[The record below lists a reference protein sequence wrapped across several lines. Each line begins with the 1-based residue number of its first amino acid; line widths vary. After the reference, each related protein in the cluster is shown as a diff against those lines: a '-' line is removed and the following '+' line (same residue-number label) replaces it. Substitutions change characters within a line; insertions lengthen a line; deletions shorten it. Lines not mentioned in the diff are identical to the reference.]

1 MGYFGD
7 TKHKKVLRKSK
18 KQWITVGLTSA
29 ALGLAGLV
37 QTSEFVSAAEDPE
50 VDNPAEQLNSDDQ
63 EDEGDQAA
71 GGDQGQATT
80 AEAQVKAL
88 LNNYIER
95 INQGQEDDSSLYAAF
110 VSDVSA
116 IEGADVSQAVDRLA
130 QAVANKVAQA
140 DQVQEGQTEQGQGQA
155 QSGQAP
161 AESHTGEGQEGT
173 DQAEETEPSQGQA
186 SPDQAPQGQEEA
198 DQADVAGQSQ
208 APDQDS
214 GAQPQVVPFAAQP
227 QADQVKDADLDAHL
241 GEPRHVDGT
250 PMEERQVD
258 IELNQAY
265 VQDALEQRIRDFR
278 RQAYDVNLPFRY
290 EDYDRPAG
298 ANPNTNRL
306 QTAAREAGFY
316 DRESYAN
323 GFQWS
328 DRLEDY
334 AIQRATELLTT
345 GYHSGN
351 YSHYRP
357 DRHDNKTAGRRVQ
370 HQYISENGE
379 TTHSAPEN
387 IHALRDDDIHTAFD
401 YWAPREIENL
411 RRVDGSMK
419 YGGQSVTT
427 THIHSILNPVH
438 TIFGGASVQLAE
450 GSGVNADRA
459 NVLIASKWNEPAN
472 GHEDSGYSRQGT
484 YRVTVQTKQGGP
496 KLPGE
501 VDPNAQAPV
510 EDKGVAYQPIPF
522 QTQENF
528 NPDLAVG
535 AVETVQEGQE
545 GWTANGVTVK
555 EALDEVVEYGPE
567 EKTEDF
573 ETKYE
578 VNFELDLGE
587 SKVRQEGQRGVAH
600 YNPLT
605 GDLVKVLSEK
615 QDKIVEVGAYE
626 GEVPYDTVRRPV
638 VGLDQERVVQIGSD
652 GTAYFDSEGNLYETD
667 RNTAPQDEIVEYPAE
682 ARPVPYA
689 KNRIPSR
696 DLQLGESK
704 VIQAGQPG
712 LAYYDEEGN
721 KLDVPENVDPKTEII
736 AYGYQVQEFK
746 PGQEENPGQSRTA
759 NPAPA
764 GNSRSANPTPTG
776 QSRAANPEPAG
787 NSRSTNPTPA
797 GQSRTANPAP
807 AGNSRSANPEPAGQS
822 RTANPAPTGQSR
834 TAKPEPSLKDLA
846 DSLKANR
853 AKQADL
859 ANKVAEANQAQD
871 DADKAPVKVE
881 KPSKAGNTDLEN
893 KAADKQA
900 SAEKVK
906 VEKPEANNNA
916 EFPEL
921 AELLQ
926 ALHKGQIEQ
935 ALKGYD
941 RAKVQAWLQAQEE
954 ESGQLNKEEIAGLLQ
969 ALSEDQEGQD
979 GDQADPAEDQA
990 DDTSDLDQVL
1000 ADAEDLLAEFNQLV
1014 EAEKAQILKA
1024 LQASQD
1030 PAKLDALIEAAY
1042 ELNLTRANA
1051 SQVTPTSSQAESSQ
1065 ENSQA
1070 EQDQEKAESSKA
1082 KREQTESPD
1091 QGQKLPATA
1100 TSAWALG
1107 LLGVTTLV
1115 SGLGIK
1121 KFKD

>member
-37 QTSEFVSAAEDPE
+37 QTSEFVSAEENPE
-50 VDNPAEQLNSDDQ
+50 VDSLAGQVVPDDQ
-63 EDEGDQAA
+63 AEVSDQEQATGDQ
-71 GGDQGQATT
+71 
-80 AEAQVKAL
+80 AEAQVEAL
-88 LNNYIER
+88 LNTYIER
-95 INQGQEDDSSLYAAF
+95 FNQGQEDDSSLYAAF
-110 VSDVSA
+110 ASDVSA
-116 IEGADVSQAVDRLA
+116 IEGADVSQAVDQLA
-130 QAVANKVAQA
+130 QAVANQVAQA
-140 DQVQEGQTEQGQGQA
+140 NQDQKGQAEESQGQA
-155 QSGQAP
+155 WSGQAP

-173 DQAEETEPSQGQA
+173 DQAEETEPSQSQA
-186 SPDQAPQGQEEA
+186 SLDQAPQGQDKA
-198 DQADVAGQSQ
+198 KQANVESQSQ
-208 APDQDS
+208 APDQD
-214 GAQPQVVPFAAQP
+214 GGVQPQVVTFAAPP
-227 QADQVKDADLDAHL
+227 QADQVKDPDLDAHL

-265 VQDALEQRIRDFR
+265 VQDALEEHIRDFR
-278 RQAYDVNLPFRY
+278 RQAYDANFPFRY
-290 EDYDRPAG
+290 EDYDRPDG

-357 DRHDNKTAGRRVQ
+357 DRHDNNTAGRRVQ
-370 HQYISENGE
+370 HQYISANGE
-379 TTHSAPEN
+379 IDHSAPEN
-387 IHALRDDDIHTAFD
+387 IHALNDDDIHTAFH

-459 NVLIASKWNEPAN
+459 NVLIASKWDDPAH

-501 VDPNAQAPV
+501 ADPNAQTPV
-510 EDKGVAYQPIPF
+510 EDKKVAYQPIPF

-545 GWTANGVTVK
+545 GWIANGVTVK
-555 EALDEVVEYGPE
+555 EAVDKLVEYGPE
-567 EKTEDF
+567 EKTEEF

-587 SKVRQEGQRGVAH
+587 SNIRQEGQKGVAH

-626 GEVPYDTVRRPV
+626 GEVPYDTIRRPV
-638 VGLDQERVVQIGSD
+638 VGLDQERLVQIGSA

-667 RNTAPQDEIVEYPAE
+667 RNTAPQDEIIEYPAE

-704 VIQAGQPG
+704 VIQTGQPG

-721 KLDVPENVDPKTEII
+721 KLDVPENVDPTTEII
-736 AYGYQVQEFK
+736 AYGYQVQEFE

-759 NPAPA
+759 K
-764 GNSRSANPTPTG
+764 
-776 QSRAANPEPAG
+776 
-787 NSRSTNPTPA
+787 
-797 GQSRTANPAP
+797 
-807 AGNSRSANPEPAGQS
+807 PEPAGQS
-822 RTANPAPTGQSR
+822 RAAKPAPTGQNRAANPAPAGQSR
-834 TAKPEPSLKDLA
+834 AAKPEPSPKDLD
-846 DSLKANR
+846 DSLKASQ
-853 AKQADL
+853 AKKADLANKVVEANQAKKADL
-859 ANKVAEANQAQD
+859 ANKVAEANQVKQADLASKVAEASQAQD

-881 KPSKAGNTDLEN
+881 KPSKAENIDLEN
-893 KAADKQA
+893 KAFDKQA

-906 VEKPEANNNA
+906 VEKPEGNNNA

-954 ESGQLNKEEIAGLLQ
+954 ENSQLNKEEIAALLQ
-969 ALSEDQEGQD
+969 ALSQIQEGQ
-979 GDQADPAEDQA
+979 ADSAEDQVKE
-990 DDTSDLDQVL
+990 TSDLDKVL
-1000 ADAEDLLAEFNQLV
+1000 ADAEDLLAEFNHLV

-1030 PAKLDALIEAAY
+1030 AAKLDALIEAAY
-1042 ELNLTRANA
+1042 ELNLARANA

-1065 ENSQA
+1065 ASKQA
-1070 EQDQEKAESSKA
+1070 EEEKAESSEPKQ
-1082 KREQTESPD
+1082 KQTESSD

-1107 LLGVTTLV
+1107 LVGVTTLV

>member
-37 QTSEFVSAAEDPE
+37 QTSEFVSAEENPE
-50 VDNPAEQLNSDDQ
+50 VDSLAGQVVPDDQ
-63 EDEGDQAA
+63 AKVSDQEQATGDQ
-71 GGDQGQATT
+71 
-80 AEAQVKAL
+80 AEAQVEAL
-88 LNNYIER
+88 LNTYIER
-95 INQGQEDDSSLYAAF
+95 FNQGQEDDSSLYAAF
-110 VSDVSA
+110 ASEVSA

-130 QAVANKVAQA
+130 QAVANQVAQA
-140 DQVQEGQTEQGQGQA
+140 DPDQEGQTEQGQA
-155 QSGQAP
+155 WAGQAP
-161 AESHTGEGQEGT
+161 TESQTSEDREET
-173 DQAEETEPSQGQA
+173 DQAEETETSQGQEN
-186 SPDQAPQGQEEA
+186 PEPTPQDQEEA
-198 DQADVAGQSQ
+198 EQADAEGQSQ
-208 APDQDS
+208 PSNQDVDDE
-214 GAQPQVVPFAAQP
+214 PRVVTFAAQP
-227 QADQVKDADLDAHL
+227 QANQVQDAELDAHL
-241 GEPRHVDGT
+241 GEPHHVDGT

-265 VQDALEQRIRDFR
+265 VQNALEQHIRDFR
-278 RQAYDVNLPFRY
+278 RQAYDANLPFRY

-306 QTAAREAGFY
+306 QTAAREAGFH

-510 EDKGVAYQPIPF
+510 EDKKVAYQPIPF

-535 AVETVQEGQE
+535 AVETVREGEE

-555 EALDEVVEYGPE
+555 EAVDKLVEYGPE

-587 SKVRQEGQRGVAH
+587 SNIRQEGQKGVAH

-704 VIQAGQPG
+704 VIQAGKPG

-721 KLDVPENVDPKTEII
+721 KLDVSENVDPQTEII
-736 AYGYQVQEFK
+736 AYGYQVQEFE

-759 NPAPA
+759 KPEPA
-764 GNSRSANPTPTG
+764 GQSRAAKPAPTG
-776 QSRAANPEPAG
+776 QSRAANPA
-787 NSRSTNPTPA
+787 PA
-797 GQSRTANPAP
+797 GQSR
-807 AGNSRSANPEPAGQS
+807 E
-822 RTANPAPTGQSR
+822 
-834 TAKPEPSLKDLA
+834 AKPEPSPKDLD
-846 DSLKANR
+846 DSLKASQ
-853 AKQADL
+853 AKKADL
-859 ANKVAEANQAQD
+859 ANKVAEASQAQD

-881 KPSKAGNTDLEN
+881 KPSKAENTVLEN
-893 KAADKQA
+893 KAFDKQA

-906 VEKPEANNNA
+906 VEKPEGNNNA

-954 ESGQLNKEEIAGLLQ
+954 ENSQLNKEEIAALLQ
-969 ALSEDQEGQD
+969 ALSQIQEGQ
-979 GDQADPAEDQA
+979 ADSAEDQA
-990 DDTSDLDQVL
+990 DETSDLDQVL

-1030 PAKLDALIEAAY
+1030 AAKLDALIEAAY
-1042 ELNLTRANA
+1042 ELNLARANA

-1065 ENSQA
+1065 ASKQA
-1070 EQDQEKAESSKA
+1070 EEEKAESSEPKQ
-1082 KREQTESPD
+1082 EQTESPD

>member
-37 QTSEFVSAAEDPE
+37 QTSEFVSAEENPE
-50 VDNPAEQLNSDDQ
+50 VDSLAGQVVPDDQ
-63 EDEGDQAA
+63 AKVSDQEQATGDQ
-71 GGDQGQATT
+71 
-80 AEAQVKAL
+80 AEAQVEAL
-88 LNNYIER
+88 LNTYIER
-95 INQGQEDDSSLYAAF
+95 FNQGQEDDSSLYAAF
-110 VSDVSA
+110 ASEVSA

-130 QAVANKVAQA
+130 QAVAKQVAQA
-140 DQVQEGQTEQGQGQA
+140 GPDQEGQTQDDQDQE

-161 AESHTGEGQEGT
+161 TESQTSKGQAETGQG
-173 DQAEETEPSQGQA
+173 EETEPNQGQA
-186 SPDQAPQGQEEA
+186 SPDQAPQVQEEEEA
-198 DQADVAGQSQ
+198 DQANIESKSQ

-214 GAQPQVVPFAAQP
+214 DGQPQVVTFAAQS

-265 VQDALEQRIRDFR
+265 VQDALEQHIRDFR
-278 RQAYDVNLPFRY
+278 RQAYDANLPFRY
-290 EDYDRPAG
+290 EQYDRPAG

-306 QTAAREAGFY
+306 QTAAREAGFH

-357 DRHDNKTAGRRVQ
+357 DQHDNQSAGGRVQ
-370 HQYISENGE
+370 HQYISANGE
-379 TTHSAPEN
+379 IDHSAPEN
-387 IHALRDDDIHTAFD
+387 IHALNDDNIHTAFH

-459 NVLIASKWNEPAN
+459 NVLIASKWDEPAN
-472 GHEDSGYSRQGT
+472 GHEDSGFSRQGT

-510 EDKGVAYQPIPF
+510 EDKKVAYQPIPF

-555 EALDEVVEYGPE
+555 EAVDKLVEYGPE
-567 EKTEDF
+567 EKTEEF

-587 SKVRQEGQRGVAH
+587 SNIRQEGQKGVAH

-626 GEVPYDTVRRPV
+626 GEVPYDTIRRPV
-638 VGLDQERVVQIGSD
+638 VGLDQERLVQIGSA

-667 RNTAPQDEIVEYPAE
+667 RNTAPQDEIIEYPAE

-704 VIQAGQPG
+704 VIQAGKPG

-721 KLDVPENVDPKTEII
+721 KLDVPENVDPQTEII
-736 AYGYQVQEFK
+736 AYGYQVQEFE

-759 NPAPA
+759 KPEPA
-764 GNSRSANPTPTG
+764 GQSRAAKPAPTG
-776 QSRAANPEPAG
+776 QSRAANPA
-787 NSRSTNPTPA
+787 PA
-797 GQSRTANPAP
+797 GQSR
-807 AGNSRSANPEPAGQS
+807 E
-822 RTANPAPTGQSR
+822 
-834 TAKPEPSLKDLA
+834 AKPGPSPKDLD
-846 DSLKANR
+846 DSLKASQ
-853 AKQADL
+853 AKKADLANKVVEANQARKADLANKAVEANQAKKADL
-859 ANKVAEANQAQD
+859 ANKVAEASQAQD

-881 KPSKAGNTDLEN
+881 KPSKAENTVLEN
-893 KAADKQA
+893 KAFDKQA

-906 VEKPEANNNA
+906 VEKPEGNNNA

-954 ESGQLNKEEIAGLLQ
+954 ENSQLNKEEIAALLQ
-969 ALSEDQEGQD
+969 ALSQIQEGQ
-979 GDQADPAEDQA
+979 ADSAEDQA
-990 DDTSDLDQVL
+990 DETSDLDQVL
-1000 ADAEDLLAEFNQLV
+1000 ADAKDLLAEFSQLV

-1030 PAKLDALIEAAY
+1030 AAKLDALIEAAY
-1042 ELNLTRANA
+1042 ELNLARANA

-1065 ENSQA
+1065 ESKQA
-1070 EQDQEKAESSKA
+1070 KEEKAESSEPKQ
-1082 KREQTESPD
+1082 EQTESTD

>member
-37 QTSEFVSAAEDPE
+37 QTSEFVSAEENPE
-50 VDNPAEQLNSDDQ
+50 VDSLAGQVVPDDQ
-63 EDEGDQAA
+63 AKVSDQEQATGDQ
-71 GGDQGQATT
+71 
-80 AEAQVKAL
+80 AEAQVEAL
-88 LNNYIER
+88 LNTYIER
-95 INQGQEDDSSLYAAF
+95 FNQGQEDDSSLYAAF
-110 VSDVSA
+110 ASEVSA

-130 QAVANKVAQA
+130 QAVANQVAQA
-140 DQVQEGQTEQGQGQA
+140 DPDQEGQTEQGQA
-155 QSGQAP
+155 WAGQAP
-161 AESHTGEGQEGT
+161 TESQTSEDREET
-173 DQAEETEPSQGQA
+173 DQAEETETSQGQEN
-186 SPDQAPQGQEEA
+186 PEPTPQDQEEA
-198 DQADVAGQSQ
+198 EQADAEGQSQ
-208 APDQDS
+208 PSNQDVDDE
-214 GAQPQVVPFAAQP
+214 PRVVTFAAQP
-227 QADQVKDADLDAHL
+227 QANQVQDAELDAHL
-241 GEPRHVDGT
+241 GEPHHVDGT

-265 VQDALEQRIRDFR
+265 VQNALEQHIRDFR
-278 RQAYDVNLPFRY
+278 RQAYDANLPFRY

-306 QTAAREAGFY
+306 QTAAREAGFH

-357 DRHDNKTAGRRVQ
+357 DRHDNQTAGRRVQ

-379 TTHSAPEN
+379 ITHSAPEN
-387 IHALRDDDIHTAFD
+387 IHALNNDNIHTAFQ

-510 EDKGVAYQPIPF
+510 EDKKVAYQPIPF

-535 AVETVQEGQE
+535 AVETVREGEE

-555 EALDEVVEYGPE
+555 EAVDKLVEYGPE

-587 SKVRQEGQRGVAH
+587 SNIRQEGQKGVAH

-626 GEVPYDTVRRPV
+626 GEVPYDTIRRPV
-638 VGLDQERVVQIGSD
+638 VGLDQERLVQIGSA

-667 RNTAPQDEIVEYPAE
+667 RNTAPQDEIIEYPAE

-704 VIQAGQPG
+704 VIQAGKPG

-721 KLDVPENVDPKTEII
+721 KLDVPENVDPQTEII
-736 AYGYQVQEFK
+736 AYGYQVQEFE

-759 NPAPA
+759 K
-764 GNSRSANPTPTG
+764 
-776 QSRAANPEPAG
+776 
-787 NSRSTNPTPA
+787 
-797 GQSRTANPAP
+797 
-807 AGNSRSANPEPAGQS
+807 PEPAGQS
-822 RTANPAPTGQSR
+822 RE
-834 TAKPEPSLKDLA
+834 AKPEPSPKDLD
-846 DSLKANR
+846 DSLKASQ
-853 AKQADL
+853 AKKADL
-859 ANKVAEANQAQD
+859 ANKVAEASQAQD

-881 KPSKAGNTDLEN
+881 KPSKAENTVLEN
-893 KAADKQA
+893 KAFDKQA

-906 VEKPEANNNA
+906 VEKPEGNNNA

-954 ESGQLNKEEIAGLLQ
+954 ENSQLNKEEIAALLQ
-969 ALSEDQEGQD
+969 ALSQIQEGQ
-979 GDQADPAEDQA
+979 ADSAEDQA
-990 DDTSDLDQVL
+990 DETSDLDQVL

-1030 PAKLDALIEAAY
+1030 AAKLDALIEAAY
-1042 ELNLTRANA
+1042 ELNLARANA

-1065 ENSQA
+1065 ASKQA
-1070 EQDQEKAESSKA
+1070 EEEKAESSEPKQ
-1082 KREQTESPD
+1082 EQTESPD

>member
-37 QTSEFVSAAEDPE
+37 QTSEFVSAEENPE
-50 VDNPAEQLNSDDQ
+50 VDSLAGQVVPDDQ
-63 EDEGDQAA
+63 AKVSDQEQATGDQ
-71 GGDQGQATT
+71 
-80 AEAQVKAL
+80 AEAQVEAL
-88 LNNYIER
+88 LNTYIER
-95 INQGQEDDSSLYAAF
+95 FNQGQEDDSSLYAAF
-110 VSDVSA
+110 ASEVSA

-130 QAVANKVAQA
+130 QAVANQVAQA
-140 DQVQEGQTEQGQGQA
+140 DPDQEGQTEQGQA
-155 QSGQAP
+155 WAGQAP
-161 AESHTGEGQEGT
+161 TESQTSEDREET
-173 DQAEETEPSQGQA
+173 DQAEETETSQGQEN
-186 SPDQAPQGQEEA
+186 PEPTPQDQEEA
-198 DQADVAGQSQ
+198 EQADAEGQSQ
-208 APDQDS
+208 PSNQDVDDE
-214 GAQPQVVPFAAQP
+214 PRVVTFAAQP
-227 QADQVKDADLDAHL
+227 QANQVQDAELDAHL
-241 GEPRHVDGT
+241 GEPHHVDGT

-265 VQDALEQRIRDFR
+265 VQNALEQHIRDFR
-278 RQAYDVNLPFRY
+278 RQAYDANLPFRY

-306 QTAAREAGFY
+306 QTAAREAGFH

-459 NVLIASKWNEPAN
+459 NVLIASKWDEPAN

-510 EDKGVAYQPIPF
+510 EDKKVAYQPIPF

-535 AVETVQEGQE
+535 AVETVREGEE

-555 EALDEVVEYGPE
+555 EAVDKLVEYGPE

-587 SKVRQEGQRGVAH
+587 SNIRQEGQKGVAH

-704 VIQAGQPG
+704 VIQAGKPG

-721 KLDVPENVDPKTEII
+721 KLDVSENVDPQTEII
-736 AYGYQVQEFK
+736 AYGYQVQEFE

-759 NPAPA
+759 KPEPA
-764 GNSRSANPTPTG
+764 GQSRAAKPAPTG
-776 QSRAANPEPAG
+776 QSRAANPA
-787 NSRSTNPTPA
+787 PA
-797 GQSRTANPAP
+797 GQSR
-807 AGNSRSANPEPAGQS
+807 E
-822 RTANPAPTGQSR
+822 
-834 TAKPEPSLKDLA
+834 AKPEPSPKDLD
-846 DSLKANR
+846 DSLKASQ
-853 AKQADL
+853 AKKADL
-859 ANKVAEANQAQD
+859 ANKVAEASQAQD

-881 KPSKAGNTDLEN
+881 KPSKAENTVLEN
-893 KAADKQA
+893 KAFDKQA

-906 VEKPEANNNA
+906 VEKPEGNNNA

-954 ESGQLNKEEIAGLLQ
+954 ENSQLNKEEIAALLQ
-969 ALSEDQEGQD
+969 ALSQIQEGQ
-979 GDQADPAEDQA
+979 ADSAEDQA
-990 DDTSDLDQVL
+990 DETSDLDQVL

-1030 PAKLDALIEAAY
+1030 AAKLDALIEAAY
-1042 ELNLTRANA
+1042 ELNLARANA

-1065 ENSQA
+1065 ASKQA
-1070 EQDQEKAESSKA
+1070 EEEKAESSEPKQ
-1082 KREQTESPD
+1082 EQTESPD

>member
-37 QTSEFVSAAEDPE
+37 QTSEFVSAAEDPG
-50 VDNPAEQLNSDDQ
+50 VNNPAEQVNPADQ
-63 EDEGDQAA
+63 EDESDQAA
-71 GGDQGQATT
+71 GGDQGQAT
-80 AEAQVKAL
+80 AEAQVEAL
-88 LNNYIER
+88 LNTYIER
-95 INQGQEDDSSLYAAF
+95 FNQGQEDDSSLYAAF
-110 VSDVSA
+110 ASEVSA
-116 IEGADVSQAVDRLA
+116 IEGADVSQAVDQLA
-130 QAVANKVAQA
+130 QAVANQVAQA
-140 DQVQEGQTEQGQGQA
+140 DQDQEGQAEQGQA
-155 QSGQAP
+155 LAGQAP
-161 AESHTGEGQEGT
+161 TESHTGKGQEGT
-173 DQAEETEPSQGQA
+173 DQAEETESSQGQA

-198 DQADVAGQSQ
+198 NQADVAGQSQ
-208 APDQDS
+208 APDQDG

-227 QADQVKDADLDAHL
+227 QADQVKDANLDAHL
-241 GEPRHVDGT
+241 GEARHVDGT

-419 YGGQSVTT
+419 YGGQDVTT

-459 NVLIASKWNEPAN
+459 NVLIASKWDEPAN

-510 EDKGVAYQPIPF
+510 EDKKVAYQPIPF

-578 VNFELDLGE
+578 VDFELDLGE
-587 SKVRQEGQRGVAH
+587 SKVRQEGQKGVAH

-615 QDKIVEVGAYE
+615 QDKIVEVGAHE
-626 GEVPYDTVRRPV
+626 GEVPYDTIRRPV
-638 VGLDQERVVQIGSD
+638 VGLDQERVVQIGSA

-721 KLDVPENVDPKTEII
+721 KLDVPENVDPTTEII

-746 PGQEENPGQSRTA
+746 PDQEENPGQSR
-759 NPAPA
+759 
-764 GNSRSANPTPTG
+764 S
-776 QSRAANPEPAG
+776 ANPEPAG
-787 NSRSTNPTPA
+787 NSRSANPAPA
-797 GQSRTANPAP
+797 GQSRTAKPA
-807 AGNSRSANPEPAGQS
+807 PAGQS

-859 ANKVAEANQAQD
+859 ANKVAEASQVKD
-871 DADKAPVKVE
+871 DADKGQVKVE
-881 KPSKAGNTDLEN
+881 KPSEAENTDLANETTDSKEAVEN
-893 KAADKQA
+893 
-900 SAEKVK
+900 
-906 VEKPEANNNA
+906 VEVEIPEGNNNA

-926 ALHKGQIEQ
+926 ALHKGQIDQ

-941 RAKVQAWLQAQEE
+941 RARVQAWLQVQEQEE
-954 ESGQLNKEEIAGLLQ
+954 NSQLNKEEFAALLQ
-969 ALSEDQEGQD
+969 ALSQDQEGQD

-990 DDTSDLDQVL
+990 NETSDLDKVL
-1000 ADAEDLLAEFNQLV
+1000 ADAEDLLAEFNHLV

-1030 PAKLDALIEAAY
+1030 VAKLDALIEAAY

-1051 SQVTPTSSQAESSQ
+1051 SQASPTSSQAESSQ

-1070 EQDQEKAESSKA
+1070 KQEQEKAESSEP
-1082 KREQTESPD
+1082 KREQAESTD

>member
-37 QTSEFVSAAEDPE
+37 QTSEFVSAEENPE
-50 VDNPAEQLNSDDQ
+50 VDSLAGQVVPDDQ
-63 EDEGDQAA
+63 AKVSDQEQATGDQ
-71 GGDQGQATT
+71 
-80 AEAQVKAL
+80 AEAQVEAL
-88 LNNYIER
+88 LNTYIER
-95 INQGQEDDSSLYAAF
+95 FNQGQEDDSSLYAAF
-110 VSDVSA
+110 ASEVSA

-130 QAVANKVAQA
+130 QAVANQVAQA
-140 DQVQEGQTEQGQGQA
+140 DPDQEGQTEQGQA
-155 QSGQAP
+155 WAGQAP
-161 AESHTGEGQEGT
+161 TESQTSEDREET
-173 DQAEETEPSQGQA
+173 DQAEETETSQGQEN
-186 SPDQAPQGQEEA
+186 PEPTPQDQEEA
-198 DQADVAGQSQ
+198 EQADAEGQSQ
-208 APDQDS
+208 PSNQDVDDE
-214 GAQPQVVPFAAQP
+214 PRVVTFAAQP
-227 QADQVKDADLDAHL
+227 QANQVQDAELDAHL
-241 GEPRHVDGT
+241 GEPHHVDGT

-265 VQDALEQRIRDFR
+265 VQNALEQHIRDFR
-278 RQAYDVNLPFRY
+278 RQAYDANLPFRY

-306 QTAAREAGFY
+306 QTAAREAGFH

-357 DRHDNKTAGRRVQ
+357 DRHDNQTAGRRVQ

-379 TTHSAPEN
+379 ITHSAPEN
-387 IHALRDDDIHTAFD
+387 IHALNNDNIHTAFQ

-510 EDKGVAYQPIPF
+510 EDKKVAYQPIPF

-535 AVETVQEGQE
+535 AVETVREGEE

-555 EALDEVVEYGPE
+555 EAVDKLVEYGPE

-587 SKVRQEGQRGVAH
+587 SNIRQEGQKGVAH

-626 GEVPYDTVRRPV
+626 GEVPYDTIRRPV
-638 VGLDQERVVQIGSD
+638 VGLDQERLVQIGSA

-667 RNTAPQDEIVEYPAE
+667 RNTAPQDEIIEYPAE

-704 VIQAGQPG
+704 VIQAGKPG

-721 KLDVPENVDPKTEII
+721 KLDVSENVDPQTEII
-736 AYGYQVQEFK
+736 AYGYQVQEFE

-759 NPAPA
+759 KPEPA
-764 GNSRSANPTPTG
+764 GQSRAAKPAPTG
-776 QSRAANPEPAG
+776 QSRAANPA
-787 NSRSTNPTPA
+787 PA
-797 GQSRTANPAP
+797 GQSR
-807 AGNSRSANPEPAGQS
+807 E
-822 RTANPAPTGQSR
+822 
-834 TAKPEPSLKDLA
+834 AKPEPSPKDLD
-846 DSLKANR
+846 DSLKASQ
-853 AKQADL
+853 AKKADL
-859 ANKVAEANQAQD
+859 ANKVAEASQAQD

-881 KPSKAGNTDLEN
+881 KPSKAENTVLEN
-893 KAADKQA
+893 KAFDKQA

-906 VEKPEANNNA
+906 VEKPEGNNNA

-954 ESGQLNKEEIAGLLQ
+954 ENSQLNKEEIAALLQ
-969 ALSEDQEGQD
+969 ALSQIQEGQ
-979 GDQADPAEDQA
+979 ADSAEDQA
-990 DDTSDLDQVL
+990 DETSDLDQVL

-1030 PAKLDALIEAAY
+1030 AAKLDALIEAAY
-1042 ELNLTRANA
+1042 ELNLARANA

-1065 ENSQA
+1065 ASKQA
-1070 EQDQEKAESSKA
+1070 EEEKAESSEPKQ
-1082 KREQTESPD
+1082 EQTESPD

>member
-7 TKHKKVLRKSK
+7 IKHKKVLRKSK

-37 QTSEFVSAAEDPE
+37 QTSEFVSAEENQE
-50 VDNPAEQLNSDDQ
+50 VDNPAEEVVSDDQ
-63 EDEGDQAA
+63 EDESDQAA
-71 GGDQGQATT
+71 GGDQDQAT
-80 AEAQVKAL
+80 AETQVKAL
-88 LNNYIER
+88 LNTYIER
-95 INQGQEDDSSLYAAF
+95 FNQGQEDDSSLYAAF
-110 VSDVSA
+110 ASEVST

-130 QAVANKVAQA
+130 QAVAKQVAQA
-140 DQVQEGQTEQGQGQA
+140 GPDQEGQTQDDQDQE
-155 QSGQAP
+155 QSGQTP
-161 AESHTGEGQEGT
+161 TESQTSKGQPETGQGV
-173 DQAEETEPSQGQA
+173 ETEPNQGQA
-186 SPDQAPQGQEEA
+186 SSDQVPQVQEEA
-198 DQADVAGQSQ
+198 DQADAAVQSQ
-208 APDQDS
+208 APSQEND
-214 GAQPQVVPFAAQP
+214 GQPQVVTFAAQP
-227 QADQVKDADLDAHL
+227 QADQVKDPDLDAHL

-265 VQDALEQRIRDFR
+265 VQDALEEHIRDFR

-290 EDYDRPAG
+290 EQYDRPAG

-306 QTAAREAGFY
+306 QTAAREAGFH

-357 DRHDNKTAGRRVQ
+357 DRHDNQTAGRRVQ
-370 HQYISENGE
+370 HQYTSANGE

-387 IHALRDDDIHTAFD
+387 IHALNNDNIHTAFE

-459 NVLIASKWNEPAN
+459 NVLIASKWDEPAN

-510 EDKGVAYQPIPF
+510 EDKKVAYQPIPF

-587 SKVRQEGQRGVAH
+587 SKVRQEGQKGVAH

-615 QDKIVEVGAYE
+615 QDKIVEVGAHE
-626 GEVPYDTVRRPV
+626 GEVPYDTIRRPV
-638 VGLDQERVVQIGSD
+638 AGLDQERVVQIGSA

-704 VIQAGQPG
+704 VIQTGQPG

-721 KLDVPENVDPKTEII
+721 KLDVPENVDPTTEII

-746 PGQEENPGQSRTA
+746 PDQEENPGQSR
-759 NPAPA
+759 
-764 GNSRSANPTPTG
+764 S
-776 QSRAANPEPAG
+776 ANPEPAG
-787 NSRSTNPTPA
+787 NSRSA
-797 GQSRTANPAP
+797 K
-807 AGNSRSANPEPAGQS
+807 PEPAGQS

-846 DSLKANR
+846 DSLTANQ

-859 ANKVAEANQAQD
+859 ANKVAEASQAND
-871 DADKAPVKVE
+871 DADKDQVKVE
-881 KPSKAGNTDLEN
+881 KPSKTENTDLEN
-893 KAADKQA
+893 KATDKQA

-906 VEKPEANNNA
+906 VEKPEGNNNA

-926 ALHKGQIEQ
+926 ALHKGQIDQ

-954 ESGQLNKEEIAGLLQ
+954 ESSQLNKEEFAALLQ
-969 ALSEDQEGQD
+969 ALSQDQEGQD

-990 DDTSDLDQVL
+990 NETSDLDKVL
-1000 ADAEDLLAEFNQLV
+1000 ADAEDLLAEFNHLV

-1030 PAKLDALIEAAY
+1030 AAKLDALIEAAY

-1051 SQVTPTSSQAESSQ
+1051 SQASPTSSQAESSQ

-1070 EQDQEKAESSKA
+1070 KQEQEKAESSEPKQ
-1082 KREQTESPD
+1082 EQDESTD

-1107 LLGVTTLV
+1107 LVGVTSLV

>member
-37 QTSEFVSAAEDPE
+37 QTSEFVSAEENPE
-50 VDNPAEQLNSDDQ
+50 VDSLAGQVVPDDQ
-63 EDEGDQAA
+63 AKVSDQEQATGDQ
-71 GGDQGQATT
+71 
-80 AEAQVKAL
+80 AEAQVEAL
-88 LNNYIER
+88 LNTYIER
-95 INQGQEDDSSLYAAF
+95 FNQGQEDDSSLYAAF
-110 VSDVSA
+110 ASEVST

-130 QAVANKVAQA
+130 QEVANQVAQA
-140 DQVQEGQTEQGQGQA
+140 DPNQEGQIEQGQA
-155 QSGQAP
+155 WAGQAP
-161 AESHTGEGQEGT
+161 AESQTGEGQEET
-173 DQAEETEPSQGQA
+173 DQAEETESSQSQA
-186 SPDQAPQGQEEA
+186 SLDQASQGQEEA
-198 DQADVAGQSQ
+198 DQADAAGQSQ
-208 APDQDS
+208 APSQEHD
-214 GAQPQVVPFAAQP
+214 GQPQVVPFAAQP

-265 VQDALEQRIRDFR
+265 VQNALEEHIRDFR
-278 RQAYDVNLPFRY
+278 RQAYDANLPFRY
-290 EDYDRPAG
+290 EQYDRPAG

-306 QTAAREAGFY
+306 QTAAREAGFH

-357 DRHDNKTAGRRVQ
+357 DRHDNQSAGGRVQ
-370 HQYISENGE
+370 HQYISANGE
-379 TTHSAPEN
+379 IDHSAPEN
-387 IHALRDDDIHTAFD
+387 IHALNDDDIHTAFQ

-411 RRVDGSMK
+411 KRVDGSLK

-459 NVLIASKWNEPAN
+459 NVLIASKWDDPAH

-510 EDKGVAYQPIPF
+510 EDKKVAYQPIPF

-555 EALDEVVEYGPE
+555 EAVDKLVEYGPE
-567 EKTEDF
+567 EKTEEF
-573 ETKYE
+573 ETKHE

-587 SKVRQEGQRGVAH
+587 SKVRQEGQKGVAH

-615 QDKIVEVGAYE
+615 QDKIVEVGAHE
-626 GEVPYDTVRRPV
+626 GEVPYDTIRRPV
-638 VGLDQERVVQIGSD
+638 VGLDQERVVQIGSA

-667 RNTAPQDEIVEYPAE
+667 RNTAPQDEIIEYPAE

-721 KLDVPENVDPKTEII
+721 KLDVPENVDPQTEII
-736 AYGYQVQEFK
+736 AYGYQVQEFE

-759 NPAPA
+759 K
-764 GNSRSANPTPTG
+764 
-776 QSRAANPEPAG
+776 
-787 NSRSTNPTPA
+787 
-797 GQSRTANPAP
+797 
-807 AGNSRSANPEPAGQS
+807 PEPAGQS
-822 RTANPAPTGQSR
+822 RVAKPAPAGQSR
-834 TAKPEPSLKDLA
+834 TAKPEPSPKDLD
-846 DSLKANR
+846 DSLKASQ
-853 AKQADL
+853 AKKADLANKVVEANQAKKADL
-859 ANKVAEANQAQD
+859 ANKVAEASQAQD

-881 KPSKAGNTDLEN
+881 KPSKVENTDLEN
-893 KAADKQA
+893 KAFDKQA
-900 SAEKVK
+900 SAEKIK
-906 VEKPEANNNA
+906 VEKPEGNNNA

-954 ESGQLNKEEIAGLLQ
+954 ENSQLNKEEIAALLQ
-969 ALSEDQEGQD
+969 ALSQIQEGQVD
-979 GDQADPAEDQA
+979 SAEDQA
-990 DDTSDLDQVL
+990 KETSDLDQVL
-1000 ADAEDLLAEFNQLV
+1000 ADAKDLLAEFSQLV

-1030 PAKLDALIEAAY
+1030 AAKLDALIEAAY
-1042 ELNLTRANA
+1042 ELNLARANA

-1065 ENSQA
+1065 ASKQA
-1070 EQDQEKAESSKA
+1070 EEEKAESSEPKQ
-1082 KREQTESPD
+1082 KQTESSD

-1107 LLGVTTLV
+1107 LVGVTTLV